1 MYHYCIDARCC
12 SDSRYRGNLPLR
24 GFSSCRGVARPCQT
38 TLFARIELRSGS
50 RSPPLGTMLDM
61 KFLIQGMVAWG
72 PRLFNNS
79 LFDSETR
86 PSSAPSYTLPPLA
99 SAFLLLL
106 FFFSCSRLVL
116 KASASIMTTS
126 PTPDISSLSLSTQPS
141 LQRLNDTHDYD
152 GRQQYQF
159 STSPPISAQSLY
171 NPLNIS
177 PSPLKIKPV
186 RGGLPTV
193 RLSPLNYPHSPNLTF
208 TLAAMARQRD
218 RPRKPS
224 PFAQQQF

>member
-106 FFFSCSRLVL
+106 FFFFLFTTGFKGLRFHHDNFSNPRHFLLVPQHTALPATSQRHSRL
-116 KASASIMTTS
+116 
-126 PTPDISSLSLSTQPS
+126 
-141 LQRLNDTHDYD
+141 
-152 GRQQYQF
+152 
-159 STSPPISAQSLY
+159 
-171 NPLNIS
+171 
-177 PSPLKIKPV
+177 
-186 RGGLPTV
+186 
-193 RLSPLNYPHSPNLTF
+193 
-208 TLAAMARQRD
+208 
-218 RPRKPS
+218 
-224 PFAQQQF
+224 